1 MTSKKKR
8 LIGDVGMGVAAATL
22 EMADHSSIRND
33 VTNQFYNQDCIT
45 GAQQLLDDNSVDFVL
60 CDPPF
65 GIEGGT
71 LDKLYNRTESKVLGG
86 YVEVAARAYA
96 TFSAQWIRE
105 AARVLKPGACT
116 PFSNSSTRLRT
127 ASSVDGIS
135 FGTTANVQHRCDC

>member
-1 MTSKKKR
+1 
-8 LIGDVGMGVAAATL
+8 MG
-22 EMADHSSIRND
+22 
-33 VTNQFYNQDCIT
+33 
-45 GAQQLLDDNSVDFVL
+45 GA
-60 CDPPF
+60 
-65 GIEGGT
+65 
-71 LDKLYNRTESKVLGG
+71 LDKHYNRTESKVLG
-86 YVEVAARAYA
+86 YVEVAARDYA